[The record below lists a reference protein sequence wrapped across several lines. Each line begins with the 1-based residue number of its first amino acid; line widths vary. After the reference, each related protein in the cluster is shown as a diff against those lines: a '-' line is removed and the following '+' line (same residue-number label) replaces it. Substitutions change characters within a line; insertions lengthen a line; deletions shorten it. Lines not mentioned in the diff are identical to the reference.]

1 MFFCV
6 LVHVKRSK
14 KKKKK
19 NQGQG
24 RIVILSNLHHVK
36 HTYCFILTWSED
48 RKMCYKWK
56 LKRNKLG
63 TDVRKYYFMQRI
75 INM

>member
-1 MFFCV
+1 M
-6 LVHVKRSK
+6 
-14 KKKKK
+14 
-19 NQGQG
+19 
-24 RIVILSNLHHVK
+24 ILSNLHRVK

-75 INM
+75 INMWNG